1 MGLRRGK
8 TPYELAFEEAIGKVE
23 KSAQG
28 LSLMHNRPLLDGSC
42 LRIRKD
48 FGVNIAE
55 GGRYFELHGQS
66 LTGFKGV
73 MKPRA
78 GITTFSRKSR
88 WELQKKMAI
97 IDESRAGLPD
107 FLTTTYPANWSEDWR
122 IWKRDLKVFNQALIR
137 RWPDVWGVW
146 RLEFQKRGAPH
157 FHYLLWD
164 GPKVQSIQVWDCNK
178 QKEVTFALPP
188 GISEHNQGIMDWMSE
203 TWYRICG
210 SGDPKH
216 LRAGTRLE
224 PIQTWNGVVSYASK
238 YLAKLPD
245 GSFAPVEYTG
255 RFWGVLQ
262 SARWKTIM
270 HRQDVPEA
278 VFYMLRRVLRKKREK
293 VLKGRKYLEEGQG
306 LIDVCLPSETGFKLL
321 VWAYR
326 AMREKGSKNVHAPF

>member
-1 MGLRRGK
+1 MGKKIGAYRKAWEFANGGGEEPEASKGLSQMHNGRMIDGSGLRIKR
-8 TPYELAFEEAIGKVE
+8 
-23 KSAQG
+23 
-28 LSLMHNRPLLDGSC
+28 
-42 LRIRKD
+42 D

-55 GGRYFELHGQS
+55 GGHFFELQGQS

-73 MKPRA
+73 MKPRS

-88 WELQKKMAI
+88 WELQKRMAV

-122 IWKRDLKVFNQALIR
+122 VWKRDLKVFNQAMVY
-137 RWPDVWGVW
+137 RWPNVWGVW

-157 FHYLLWD
+157 FHYLIWD
-164 GPKVQSIQVWDCNK
+164 GPKVESMQVWDSNRG
-178 QKEVTFALPP
+178 KEVTWALPAMM
-188 GISEHNQGIMDWMSE
+188 SEHNRDIMNWMSE

-210 SGDPKH
+210 SGDEKH
-216 LRAGTRLE
+216 LRAGTRIE
-224 PIQTWNGVVSYASK
+224 PIQTWNGVVNYASK

-245 GSFAPVEYTG
+245 GNFAPVECTG

-262 SARWKTIM
+262 SEKWKTIM

-278 VFYMLRRVLRKKREK
+278 VFYMLRRVLRRKRERAI
-293 VLKGRKYLEEGQG
+293 KGRVFLEPDQG
-306 LIDVCLPSETGFKLL
+306 ITDVCLRSGMGFKLL

-326 AMREKGSKNVHAPF
+326 EMMDRGGDNSRAPF